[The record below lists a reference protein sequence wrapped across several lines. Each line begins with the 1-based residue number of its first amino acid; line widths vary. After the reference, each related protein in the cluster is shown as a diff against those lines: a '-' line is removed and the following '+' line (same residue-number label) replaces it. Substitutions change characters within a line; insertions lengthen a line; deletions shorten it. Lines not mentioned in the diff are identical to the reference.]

1 MRLRSNRA
9 HARLQAAAVND
20 ALVSERGRKSKAP
33 GFGTLLL
40 ALVVMLSMAA
50 VVSVVSYGVAV
61 ALRLTVSPLPAHG
74 GRFAFPDFSQP
85 GAQPG

>member
-1 MRLRSNRA
+1 
-9 HARLQAAAVND
+9 
-20 ALVSERGRKSKAP
+20 
-33 GFGTLLL
+33 
-40 ALVVMLSMAA
+40 MAA